1 MNISGFF
8 ILLIVLASMVLAAI
22 VTVATMRFLARKFD
36 VAELMD
42 NGVRLTEE
50 GIEYVGFLFS
60 KKKNTFA
67 EIQSVEVASYFDITI
82 SILLFRYGLNIPRIP
97 PKLFSKF
104 VIIQLKRA
112 NPFEYLFFT
121 PTNAENFVEQL
132 KQHINRT

>member
-1 MNISGFF
+1 
-8 ILLIVLASMVLAAI
+8 MVLAAI
-22 VTVATMRFLARKFD
+22 VTIATMRFLARKFD

-50 GIEYVGFLFS
+50 GIEYVGFLFF

-67 EIQSVEVASYFDITI
+67 EIESVKLASYFDITI
-82 SILLFRYGLNIPRIP
+82 SVLLFRYGLNIPRIP

-121 PTNAENFVEQL
+121 PPDAESFVEQL
-132 KQHINRT
+132 KQRLNKT